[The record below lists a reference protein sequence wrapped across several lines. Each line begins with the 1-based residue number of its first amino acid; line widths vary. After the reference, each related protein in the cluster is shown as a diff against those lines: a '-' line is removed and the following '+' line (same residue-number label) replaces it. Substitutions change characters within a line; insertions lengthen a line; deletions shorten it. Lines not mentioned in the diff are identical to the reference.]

1 MSRLFCV
8 VNAVDIDRIR
18 DGKETEM
25 KNVNQQYPK
34 REHQRV
40 ADREDETESDRI
52 YRRPARQ
59 STSHISPYCPI
70 LSTMYVH
77 PYRFFLAVALT
88 LVSNIALRI
97 GVCAV

>member
-59 STSHISPYCPI
+59 STSHHRFLPI
-70 LSTMYVH
+70 VLSYLPCTYI
-77 PYRFFLAVALT
+77 PTDF
-88 LVSNIALRI
+88 S
-97 GVCAV
+97 